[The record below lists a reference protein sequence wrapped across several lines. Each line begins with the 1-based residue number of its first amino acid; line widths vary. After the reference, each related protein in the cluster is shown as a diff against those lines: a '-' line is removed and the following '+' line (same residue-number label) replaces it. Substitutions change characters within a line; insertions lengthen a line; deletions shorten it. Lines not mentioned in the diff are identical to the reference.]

1 MNNRCKSKISLFVG
15 AALTMIGATLGSA
28 PSLHAQN
35 FDFDRLLKQAS
46 VYTVVLDVKVEYTFG
61 ADVNE
66 QEERLLGTIV
76 RADGLIIFDGGFL
89 SEENPFMPTGGFTF
103 RSTPRRIK
111 VTTIDRKEYS
121 AEFVGVDA
129 YTGFGFALIT
139 GADRQF
145 TPARFVKPERL
156 RVGDWLATL
165 VLLPEYVEPP
175 LATDVAMVSAVIT
188 QPEKFPLTVGFSP
201 FEFGSV
207 LYDSRLNPV
216 GLLGQMEDPTG
227 QSGGGAAMMGEFQ
240 QMNIPLLGVITLD
253 RLEALIANPPRRG
266 QAARSW
272 LGITMQ
278 SLTADIA
285 EFLGLGAPGGVIVNE
300 IVPGSPAE
308 AGGLKVGDVITE
320 VDGRR
325 VEVDREEKLSV
336 FQRQVAS
343 KTVGSTADLTVM
355 RPLESGLDTLH
366 LKVILAAA
374 PLAASDAAD
383 FEYVPYELTVRN
395 LVFSDYVGYNVEMNS
410 LSGVVV
416 TSMQPGGL
424 ADISGLAPG
433 DVIQRVNDRP
443 VASVEE
449 FAQVM
454 QTVDSEQP
462 TEVVLLVW
470 RFGQTVFVNV
480 RME

>member
-1 MNNRCKSKISLFVG
+1 MNNRSLSRISLFVG
-15 AALTMIGATLGSA
+15 TALTVVGASLGLA
-28 PSLHAQN
+28 PSSHAQN
-35 FDFDRLLKQAS
+35 FDFERLLRQAS
-46 VYTVVLDVKVEYTFG
+46 VYTVVLDVKVEYSFG

-66 QEERLLGTIV
+66 HEERLLGTIV
-76 RADGLIIFDGGFL
+76 RGDGLIIFDGGFL
-89 SEENPFMPTGGFTF
+89 SEENPFMPTSGMTF
-103 RSTPRRIK
+103 RSTPKRIK
-111 VTTIDRKEYS
+111 VTTVDHKEYG

-139 GADRQF
+139 GADRPF
-145 TPARFVKPERL
+145 TPIRFVKPERL
-156 RVGDWLATL
+156 RVGEWLATL
-165 VLLPEYVEPP
+165 VLLPEFVEPP
-175 LATDVAMVSAVIT
+175 LATDVAMISAVIT
-188 QPEKFPLTVGFSP
+188 QPERFTLTVGFSP

-207 LYDSRLNPV
+207 LYDARLNPV

-227 QSGGGAAMMGEFQ
+227 QSGGGEGMMGEFQ
-240 QMNIPLLGVITLD
+240 QVNIPLLGVITLD
-253 RLEALIANPPRRG
+253 RLDALIVNPPRRG
-266 QAARSW
+266 QVARSW

-285 EFLGLGAPGGVIVNE
+285 EFLKLGAPGGIIVNE

-308 AGGLKVGDVITE
+308 TGGLKVGDVLSE
-320 VDGRR
+320 VDGHRI
-325 VEVDREEKLSV
+325 EVDREEELSV
-336 FQRQVAS
+336 FRRQVAA
-343 KTVGSTADLTVM
+343 KTVGSTVSLTVL
-355 RPLESGLDTLH
+355 RPAEPGLDTLH
-366 LKVILAAA
+366 LQVTLAAA

-383 FEYVPYELTVRN
+383 FEYTPYELTVRN

-433 DVIQRVNDRP
+433 DVIQRVNDRA

-454 QTVDSEQP
+454 ETVDSEQS
-462 TEVVLLVW
+462 TEVVLLIW